1 MATIALPKRGRSDT
15 LPGVPA
21 VRQGLTWVRRFP
33 VLPGAVL
40 LFLLII
46 PGIFANQIAPHDY
59 RIGDLD
65 LVKRPPT
72 WIGDKIVDQTVVQTV
87 DRRVAK
93 QGEITLRS
101 AERRIYR
108 GTATFLEGGADGT
121 VDIGDKVRV
130 VIRPRGNWS
139 YVQGTDK
146 QGRDILSRIIAGSRV
161 SLTVS
166 VLAIALGDG
175 MGVALDLVAAYSDG
189 IVDSL
194 IMRLV
199 DIMLAFS
206 GILLALV
213 LVATWKPG
221 LSTVITMIT
230 VLLWARYARVVRGE
244 ALAIRSR
251 DSIGRAQ
258 VAGASN
264 FRIMFRHIFPNL
276 MNTAVVLATLEVG
289 HVIIL
294 ESTRSFLGAGI
305 TRPTPAWGVMVADG
319 RELIVAAWW
328 IFFPC
333 IAIVLTVLSMNL
345 LGNWL
350 RDKLDPKLRT
360 YRNG

>member
-1 MATIALPKRGRSDT
+1 M
-15 LPGVPA
+15 
-21 VRQGLTWVRRFP
+21 
-33 VLPGAVL
+33 
-40 LFLLII
+40 
-46 PGIFANQIAPHDY
+46 
-59 RIGDLD
+59 
-65 LVKRPPT
+65 
-72 WIGDKIVDQTVVQTV
+72 
-87 DRRVAK
+87 
-93 QGEITLRS
+93 
-101 AERRIYR
+101 
-108 GTATFLEGGADGT
+108 
-121 VDIGDKVRV
+121 DIGDKVRV

-166 VLAIALGDG
+166 VLAIALGGG

-305 TRPTPAWGVMVADG
+305 PRPTPAWGVMVAGG
-319 RELIVAAWW
+319 RELIVAEWW